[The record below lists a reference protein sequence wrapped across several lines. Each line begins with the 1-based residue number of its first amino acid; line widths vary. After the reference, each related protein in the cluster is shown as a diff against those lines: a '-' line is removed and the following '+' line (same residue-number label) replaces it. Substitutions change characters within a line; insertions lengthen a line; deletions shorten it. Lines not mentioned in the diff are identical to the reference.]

1 MKHPNYPKAK
11 NEYLGTTTTPLNT
24 TSRQT
29 LNETMKDFAVHL
41 NAIIARKEKEKQD
54 RLNQTF

>member
-11 NEYLGTTTTPLNT
+11 NEYLGTTTVTLNT
-24 TSRQT
+24 TSKDN
-29 LNETMKDFAVHL
+29 LNQTMKEFAVHL
-41 NAIIARKEKEKQD
+41 NAIIARKDKEKQD

>member
-1 MKHPNYPKAK
+1 MKNPSYPKAK
-11 NEYLGTTTTPLNT
+11 NEYAGRATTTLNT

-41 NAIIARKEKEKQD
+41 SAIIARKEKEKQD
-54 RLNQTF
+54 RLSQTF